1 MFKKTKES
9 LSHRGMIM
17 QVTLSEANEDF
28 SDDYSS
34 TSSVCQALTN
44 YMLFSIIFSISI
56 IFFHFELSLINILPC
71 GIRPVRLISS
81 VRMTFERILTD

>member
-1 MFKKTKES
+1 
-9 LSHRGMIM
+9 MIM

-34 TSSVCQALTN
+34 TSRVCQALTN

-56 IFFHFELSLINILPC
+56 IFFHFELSLIKILPC

-81 VRMTFERILTD
+81 VGMAFERILTD

>member
-9 LSHRGMIM
+9 LSHHGMIM
-17 QVTLSEANEDF
+17 QVTLSEANEDI

-44 YMLFSIIFSISI
+44 YMLFSII
-56 IFFHFELSLINILPC
+56 IFFHFELSLIKILPR

-81 VRMTFERILTD
+81 VGMTFERILTD